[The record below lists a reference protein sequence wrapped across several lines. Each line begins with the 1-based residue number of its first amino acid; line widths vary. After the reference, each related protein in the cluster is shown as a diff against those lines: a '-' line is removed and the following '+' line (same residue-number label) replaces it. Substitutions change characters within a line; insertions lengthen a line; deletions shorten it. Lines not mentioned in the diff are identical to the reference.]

1 MSNAVDNKSKVF
13 DKILVSMIKS
23 CVKNI
28 KYDDAEKVI
37 NAYIGNYY

>member
-1 MSNAVDNKSKVF
+1 
-13 DKILVSMIKS
+13 MIKS

-37 NAYIGNYY
+37 NAYIGNYYWRNSSDNFKICFWIWG